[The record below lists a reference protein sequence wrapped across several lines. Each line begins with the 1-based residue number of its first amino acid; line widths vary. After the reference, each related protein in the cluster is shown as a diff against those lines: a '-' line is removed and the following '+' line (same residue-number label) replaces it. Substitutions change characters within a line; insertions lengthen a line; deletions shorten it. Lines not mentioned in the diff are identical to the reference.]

1 MLYNIKDILNGEEQ
15 LNKEQLKAVEE
26 ISGYIFN
33 NAPPGS
39 GKTFTIQKKIVWMAK
54 EHQINTKNILCITF
68 TNEAAREMKER
79 INQELANV
87 GIENETTISTFHSF
101 AYQIIRRYGKE
112 IGISRFS
119 LIDDNEKNKILK
131 NVIKNNEIEN
141 FDYKFLANFIAELK
155 SMGLTKNK
163 ILEVLKEQ
171 KEKIEYYNIPENL
184 LKSGYT
190 SIDLQQIKDDYNNKV
205 KKVELYFIYES
216 IKQKSNLFDFDDLMI
231 YLKKIL
237 EVRKLRKEINAY
249 YKYVM
254 CDEAQDID
262 LVQKDILKLLTQD
275 NGNLFCIFDED
286 QSIYGFRNSNPDNIL
301 GLIKELPDSKVIF
314 LKENFRSTKKIVNT
328 ANNLITNNRD
338 RMSKEIFTNN
348 FEGECVKVC
357 NLQSKEAEAKFVVDE
372 IIKLK
377 EKYNFNYSD
386 FAILYRNNDLNKTVE
401 QTLIKNKIPYKI
413 NRNIFFFDRKE
424 IKDILAYL
432 EWIINKS
439 EFHLERIINTPKRG
453 IGEKTLKELK
463 TKAQST
469 GVDLLSIL
477 KNSNNEKIKNFL
489 TMSDIIRNEEEE
501 NSISELIDKIIE
513 LFEYYKDYEQEE
525 LYERQKNIETLKE
538 MFNNLDTIDKN
549 ELLQEIKLYANDDN
563 SLDNNDK
570 VSLMTLHSSKGKG
583 FKVVFIICC
592 EEGIIPS
599 YNAFRDEEIEEERRL
614 FYVGITR
621 AKIMCYLTI
630 RNFIV
635 SKKGELIKTKT
646 SSFINEL
653 GDDIEIIDNS
663 F

>member
-1 MLYNIKDILNGEEQ
+1 MLYNIKDILNEEEQ
-15 LNKEQLKAVEE
+15 LNKEQLTAVKE

-79 INQELANV
+79 IDQELQNV
-87 GIENETTISTFHSF
+87 GIENEATISTFHSF
-101 AYQIIRRYGKE
+101 AYQTIRRYGKE

-171 KEKIEYYNIPENL
+171 KEKIEYYNEPENL

-489 TMSDIIRNEEEE
+489 TISDIIRNEEEE

-653 GDDIEIIDNS
+653 GDDIEIIDKS